1 MTIFVPVLNE
11 KVQVFASF
19 TFDVRVRYIV
29 KQFAFRRI
37 FYRFAWPTKV
47 PSYRVVTDLSIVIST
62 GFTELNNSC
71 FLFLQ
76 DDFLFSTERKEKL
89 KLVFDHKTG

>member
-1 MTIFVPVLNE
+1 MTSFVPVLNE

-47 PSYRVVTDLSIVIST
+47 ASYRVVTDLSIVIST
-62 GFTELNNSC
+62 CSTPATLPSFPTR
-71 FLFLQ
+71 LFP
-76 DDFLFSTERKEKL
+76 F
-89 KLVFDHKTG
+89 